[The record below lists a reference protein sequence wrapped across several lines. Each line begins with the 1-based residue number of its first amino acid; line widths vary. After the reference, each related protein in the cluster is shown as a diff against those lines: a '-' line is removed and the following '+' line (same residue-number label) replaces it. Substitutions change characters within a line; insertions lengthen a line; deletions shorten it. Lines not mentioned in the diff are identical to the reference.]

1 MRQKY
6 PETCISSGC
15 EGKSYCRG
23 YCYRHYEEHRAAG
36 SIPIRKF
43 GASKAERVWR
53 FVDRRGPD
61 ECWPWTGGSVVGG
74 YGIVVLAGGKRQRA
88 NRAMWEIT
96 HGPIPAGEGYHG
108 TVVMHL
114 CDNRICVNPA
124 HLRLGS
130 QTDNHRDMCSKG
142 RHVIEKSYGKGE
154 AHPMAKPSLSDEAIR
169 EIRAAPKSACRRMAA
184 KFDLKMSHVYNIR
197 ARRTWKHVT

>member
-6 PETCISSGC
+6 PKTCISSGC
-15 EGKSYCRG
+15 DGPSYCRG

-36 SIPIRKF
+36 TIPIRKF

-53 FVDRRGPD
+53 YVDKRGPD
-61 ECWPWTGGSVVGG
+61 ECWPWTGGSVVDG

-96 HGPIPAGEGYHG
+96 NGPIPPGEGYHG
-108 TVVMHL
+108 TVVMHS
-114 CDNRICVNPA
+114 CDNRICVNPG
-124 HLRLGS
+124 HLSIGT
-130 QTDNHRDMCSKG
+130 QGDNTLDMCAKG
-142 RHVIEKSYGKGE
+142 RNVPAYDRIGAK
-154 AHPMAKPSLSDEAIR
+154 HPMAKPGLNDDAIR

-184 KFDLKMSHVYNIR
+184 KFGLKMSHVYNIR
-197 ARRTWKHVT
+197 ARRVWKHVA